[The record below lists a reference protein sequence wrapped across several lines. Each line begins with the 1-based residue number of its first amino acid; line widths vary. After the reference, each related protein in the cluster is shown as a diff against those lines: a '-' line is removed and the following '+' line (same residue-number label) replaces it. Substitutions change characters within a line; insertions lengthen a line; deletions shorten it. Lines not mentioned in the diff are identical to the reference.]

1 MQVHSSQRSALLII
15 DMQVGLFHGPD
26 KPWDGEQV
34 LARITALVGQA
45 RESCAPIFALRHT
58 GPQGSP
64 IEAGSA
70 AWQVLPELGLD
81 PAADHLLDKTRPS
94 CFFETGL
101 AEQLDDAGVKRLVIV
116 GMKTQY
122 CVDSTCRLARD
133 LGFEAVLVGDAHT
146 CMDTPG
152 LSARAIVEHH
162 NATLNGAFVQVMKAA
177 DVSF

>member
-1 MQVHSSQRSALLII
+1 MQVHSPQRSALLII

-26 KPWDGEQV
+26 KPWEGEQV
-34 LARITALVGQA
+34 LARITTLIGQA
-45 RESCAPIFALRHT
+45 RRARAPIFALRHT

-64 IEAGSA
+64 IAAGSV
-70 AWQVLPELGLD
+70 AWQVLSELELD
-81 PAADHLLDKTRPS
+81 PASDHLLDKTRPS
-94 CFFETGL
+94 GFFETGL

>member
-1 MQVHSSQRSALLII
+1 MQAHSPRRSALLII
-15 DMQVGLFHGPD
+15 DMQVGLFQGPEQ
-26 KPWDGEQV
+26 PWQGEQV

-45 RESCAPIFALRHT
+45 REARAPIFALRHT

-64 IEAGSA
+64 IEAGRA
-70 AWQVLPELGLD
+70 TWQVLPELGLD
-81 PAADHLLDKTRPS
+81 PAVDHLLDKTRPS

-101 AEQLDDAGVKRLVIV
+101 AEQLDDAGVRRLVIV

-146 CMDTPG
+146 CMDTPE
-152 LSARAIVEHH
+152 LSARAVVEHH
-162 NATLNGAFVQVMKAA
+162 NATLNGAFVQMMKAA

>member
-1 MQVHSSQRSALLII
+1 
-15 DMQVGLFHGPD
+15 MQVGLFQGPEQ
-26 KPWDGEQV
+26 PWQGEQV

-45 RESCAPIFALRHT
+45 RKARAPIFALRHT

-64 IEAGSA
+64 IEAGRA
-70 AWQVLPELGLD
+70 TRQVLPELGLD
-81 PAADHLLDKTRPS
+81 PAVDHLLDKTRPS